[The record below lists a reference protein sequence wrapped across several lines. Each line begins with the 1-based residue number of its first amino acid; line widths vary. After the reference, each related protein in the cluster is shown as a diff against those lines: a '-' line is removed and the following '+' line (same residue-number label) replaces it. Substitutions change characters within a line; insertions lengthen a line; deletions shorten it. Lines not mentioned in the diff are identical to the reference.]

1 MSQKKNRTS
10 PKNVLKN
17 NLWMIGF
24 VWKYTPG
31 YVIWIVLEGIL
42 WGINNSVGIIYTKN
56 LLDALG
62 DGAAFRKAA
71 GVILTYAVYLL
82 LFHVLTNGLDISQ
95 YERNPVLLYM
105 HERGTVIGYMKDLRL
120 EGDELTGEPVFDE
133 ASELSQR
140 CKKQWD
146 FGSLRMVSIGID
158 IIETSESPEHILQ
171 GQSRP
176 TITKSKLDEVSVVD
190 IGANDDA
197 IVLKKDGRRLINEN
211 INEVLHLMKPNNN
224 QQKSKE
230 MKLNEIALLLG
241 LPETADET
249 KVKEAISSMMELR
262 SALEAST
269 KEVETLSAQI
279 ATLKEEKEAMELAGI
294 TGAVDKAIAE
304 RRIEASKKE
313 QFVELGKKVGV
324 EELENVFAAMTVKE
338 KASAVLRGGRA
349 VTEGNSEWKTLRDVP
364 ADKIAELRANDREE
378 YARLYKATYGM
389 EPTN

>member
-1 MSQKKNRTS
+1 MGKRVRIT
-10 PKNVLKN
+10 
-17 NLWMIGF
+17 
-24 VWKYTPG
+24 
-31 YVIWIVLEGIL
+31 
-42 WGINNSVGIIYTKN
+42 NSSVNSYGT
-56 LLDALG
+56 
-62 DGAAFRKAA
+62 R
-71 GVILTYAVYLL
+71 
-82 LFHVLTNGLDISQ
+82 VLTAGLDISQ

-224 QQKSKE
+224 QQK
-230 MKLNEIALLLG
+230 
-241 LPETADET
+241 ET
-249 KVKEAISSMMELR
+249 KMSNKNEGTAPKEGVTVESPEVAQLKKENAELK
-262 SALEAST
+262 AQ
-269 KEVETLSAQI
+269 VESLTQ
-279 ATLKEEKEAMELAGI
+279 EKETMTLASI
-294 TGAVDKAIAE
+294 TKVVDDAIAD
-304 RRIEASKKE
+304 RRLEASKKE
-313 QFVELGKKVGV
+313 QFVDLGKKVGV
-324 EELENVFAAMTVKE
+324 EELGNILSLMQVKP
-338 KASAVLRGGRA
+338 KASAVLRGGRVA
-349 VTEGNSEWKTLRDVP
+349 SPENGEWKTLRDVP

-378 YARLYKATYGM
+378 YARLYKATYDM
-389 EPTN
+389 EPNY

>member
-1 MSQKKNRTS
+1 MGKRVRIT
-10 PKNVLKN
+10 
-17 NLWMIGF
+17 
-24 VWKYTPG
+24 
-31 YVIWIVLEGIL
+31 
-42 WGINNSVGIIYTKN
+42 NSSVNSYGT
-56 LLDALG
+56 
-62 DGAAFRKAA
+62 R
-71 GVILTYAVYLL
+71 
-82 LFHVLTNGLDISQ
+82 VLTNGLDISQ

-158 IIETSESPEHILQ
+158 IIETSESPEHIFQ

-197 IVLKKDGRRLINEN
+197 IVLKKDGRRLISDN
-211 INEVLHLMKPNNN
+211 INEVLTLIKTNNN
-224 QQKSKE
+224 QQKETKMSNK
-230 MKLNEIALLLG
+230 NE
-241 LPETADET
+241 ETAPKEGVTVESPEVAQLKKENAELKAQVESLTQEKETMTLASIT
-249 KVKEAISSMMELR
+249 KV
-262 SALEAST
+262 
-269 KEVETLSAQI
+269 
-279 ATLKEEKEAMELAGI
+279 
-294 TGAVDKAIAE
+294 VDDAIAE

>member
-1 MSQKKNRTS
+1 MGKRVRIT
-10 PKNVLKN
+10 
-17 NLWMIGF
+17 
-24 VWKYTPG
+24 
-31 YVIWIVLEGIL
+31 
-42 WGINNSVGIIYTKN
+42 NSSVNSYGT
-56 LLDALG
+56 
-62 DGAAFRKAA
+62 R
-71 GVILTYAVYLL
+71 
-82 LFHVLTNGLDISQ
+82 VLTNGLDISQ

-249 KVKEAISSMMELR
+249 KVKEAISSMMELQ
-262 SALEAST
+262 SALEASN

>member
-1 MSQKKNRTS
+1 MGKRVRIT
-10 PKNVLKN
+10 
-17 NLWMIGF
+17 
-24 VWKYTPG
+24 
-31 YVIWIVLEGIL
+31 
-42 WGINNSVGIIYTKN
+42 NSSVNSYGT
-56 LLDALG
+56 
-62 DGAAFRKAA
+62 R
-71 GVILTYAVYLL
+71 
-82 LFHVLTNGLDISQ
+82 VLTNGLDISQ

-224 QQKSKE
+224 QQKLKE

-249 KVKEAISSMMELR
+249 KVKETISSMMELQ